1 MFIPLF
7 IWLFLHGFYAIDK
20 RFNTNIEF
28 KLKEK
33 LKNSIKPQTDI
44 QLKNE

>member
-7 IWLFLHGFYAIDK
+7 TSLFLHGFYAIEK

-33 LKNSIKPQTDI
+33 LKKSIKSHTDNQI
-44 QLKNE
+44 